1 MKNQTLGANSA
12 PAARSKNEVQKDS
25 LLGILL
31 PEDCRIRTR
40 SDYFYVTSLFFL
52 VAGFI
57 FPPLI
62 IGSAVCVALAKKG
75 AKK

>member
-1 MKNQTLGANSA
+1 MKNQILGANSA
-12 PAARSKNEVQKDS
+12 PATRSKNEAQKDS

-31 PEDCRIRTR
+31 PDECRIKSR

-57 FPPLI
+57 FPPLVL
-62 IGSAVCVALAKKG
+62 GSAVCVALAKKG